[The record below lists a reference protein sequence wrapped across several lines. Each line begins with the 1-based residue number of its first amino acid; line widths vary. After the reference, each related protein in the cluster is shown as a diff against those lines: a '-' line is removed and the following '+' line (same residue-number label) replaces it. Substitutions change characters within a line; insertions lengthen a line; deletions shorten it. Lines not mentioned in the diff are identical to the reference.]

1 MRLKTALSGLLV
13 FVMMGGASIYAADGN
28 KPVDLSADVLEY
40 DMESGLLTATG
51 SVKMVQDGAVLTGS
65 AAKYNQKTKDGL
77 ITGGVFV
84 KKEDLTMKAA
94 QVITAGDNHLTAIGD
109 EVVVT
114 KGDRVLTGPKIAYDL
129 EKEYAVIPENAKA
142 SMPDGVMTAQKL
154 EAYTKDNRIVATGNV
169 HIVSETKNLDATAD
183 RAVYYGEEKGKVVL
197 EGNAVAVQDNNT
209 LRGNTLTL
217 YLAGGTKPANG

>member
-1 MRLKTALSGLLV
+1 MKLKMALPWFLA
-13 FVMMGGASIYAADGN
+13 FVMMSGASIYAADSA

-40 DMESGLLTATG
+40 DMETGLLTATG
-51 SVKMVQDGAVLTGS
+51 SVKMTQDGAVLTGS
-65 AAKYNQKTKDGL
+65 AATYNQKTKDGL

-94 QVITAGDNHLTAIGD
+94 QVATAGDNHITAIGD
-109 EVVVT
+109 AVVT
-114 KGDRVLTGPKIAYDL
+114 KGDRVLTGPKIEYYTDT
-129 EKEYAVIPENAKA
+129 EYAIVPENAAA

-154 EAYTKDNRIVATGNV
+154 EAYTKENRIIATGSV
-169 HIVSETKNLDATAD
+169 HIVSETRNLDATAD
-183 RAVYYGEEKGKVVL
+183 KAVYYGEEKGKVVL

-217 YLAGGTKPANG
+217 YLAGGEKPAD